1 MKAITGIFLALFI
14 SVSAMFSNAQE
25 TVKDRD
31 GNVYKTVKAGSQVWM
46 AENLK
51 VMHYQNGEV
60 IPNIT
65 EPKQW
70 DALTTGAWC
79 DIANDPVKAKAYG
92 HFYNWYTVADQRNV
106 CPAGWHV
113 PSETEWIELLTFLAG
128 EKLSPFKTSAA
139 LPAATKS
146 INAGLFQVLQEDFRG
161 WDLECSHLGYG
172 GGGWWS
178 STPANAEL
186 AYYHGINYDTA
197 SKNRL
202 EGRKRF
208 GYNIRC
214 VKD

>member
-1 MKAITGIFLALFI
+1 MKAIAGIFLSLLFSGSAL
-14 SVSAMFSNAQE
+14 NGTGQE

-51 VMHYQNGEV
+51 VTHYRNGEI

-65 EPKQW
+65 GEQPW
-70 DALTTGAWC
+70 DVLKSGAWC

-92 HFYNWYTVADQRNV
+92 HFYNWYAVADQRNL
-106 CPAGWHV
+106 CPVGWHV
-113 PSETEWIELLTFLAG
+113 PSEAEWIELLTFLAR
-128 EKLSPFKTSAA
+128 EKLSPYKTSAVI
-139 LPAATKS
+139 PAATKS
-146 INAGLFQVLQEDFRG
+146 INASLFKVLPEDFRG

-186 AYYHGINYDTA
+186 AYYHSINYDTA